1 MIEKI
6 YEDFYMIPMFFS
18 QAPVAMRWIKR
29 LVWFYISI
37 FVVTKVTSVWFA
49 SNFIMDFFCLNA
61 AGNFTWE
68 IWRYVTYS
76 FLHAN
81 IGHILCNMLLFYT
94 LCRFLLTYELSLKHL
109 LGLYFVGIVI
119 GGLFWVILH
128 VQQAYFI
135 LIGASAGTSTL
146 LTYFC
151 LLYPEKSL
159 SVFLFFLFPIQI
171 KAKTCFYFL
180 VAYELIS
187 CLFYETQGLS
197 TIAHSA
203 HLGGII
209 VGALAVYYA
218 KHKEDIGF
226 KKATTNLKKNRYKV
240 HIEEDN
246 IITDV
251 PFEILKKLQNEGL
264 GSLSASEREWLE
276 KYRKL

>member
-1 MIEKI
+1 
-6 YEDFYMIPMFFS
+6 MIPMFFS
-18 QAPVAMRWIKR
+18 QAPLAMRWIKR
-29 LVWFYISI
+29 LVWFYVAI
-37 FVVTKVTSVWFA
+37 FIVTKVTSIWF
-49 SNFIMDFFCLNA
+49 SSCFILDAFSLDA
-61 AGNFTWE
+61 DGSFTWE
-68 IWRYVTYS
+68 IWRYITYS
-76 FLHAN
+76 FLHADFF
-81 IGHILCNMLLFYT
+81 HILCNMLLFYT
-94 LCRFLLTYELSLKHL
+94 LCQFLLTYELRLKHL
-109 LGLYFVGIVI
+109 LGLYFLGIVV
-119 GGLFWVILH
+119 GGIFWKILH
-128 VQQAYFI
+128 MQYGHFT

-180 VAYELIS
+180 LGYEIIN
-187 CLFYETQGLS
+187 CLFDETQGLA

-203 HLGGII
+203 HLGGIMI
-209 VGALAVYYA
+209 GALAIYYT
-218 KHKEDIGF
+218 KHKENIFF
-226 KKATTNLKKNRYKV
+226 KKTTSNLKKSRYTV